1 MNTLTIGNEIMIQIR
16 RSLFSVLLRS
26 TLLTAALVST
36 QTAFGQKL
44 SPDRERELIAILRS
58 NAEDNEKA
66 MTCKK
71 LAVDGSSEAVQELA
85 SLLKD
90 EKLASWARIALESI
104 PGKAAEEALVKAS
117 YSLQGKLLI
126 GVINSIGVRRDAA
139 AVDSLKVRLL
149 DKDSDVAS
157 AAAVALGR
165 IGNSNSALFLTELLS
180 TAPANV
186 RSAVAEGLV
195 VCAAQFHSEGK
206 NADAIKI
213 YDNVRTADV
222 AKQRIVEAT
231 RGAILARNLDGIPL
245 LIEQLRAPD
254 KAMFQIGLSTARE
267 LKGREVDQALVAE
280 LDKAAPERAALIIYA
295 MADRSTVDMPAILKA
310 AKAGQPTVRLAAI
323 NALAMVGNASCV
335 PALLDISGEAES
347 ELSKAAKSTLAEMTD
362 VGVNQA
368 IAERLP
374 KADGKMLATMIEIV
388 GLRRIE
394 ATQELIKALSNP
406 DKGVRGAAYMALG
419 NTVPP
424 SQLNVLIEQV
434 VSPKRAEDLEAAI
447 LSLKTAAIRMP
458 DQEDCASKL
467 SGASN
472 TAIASTKVALLE
484 IIGAVG
490 GKKALQTIEQAAK
503 TDDAQLKDVS
513 SKLLGEWMTIDAAP
527 ILLNLAKTG
536 PADKYQVRALKGY
549 IRIARQFVKNESE
562 KAAMFSNAFDAARQ
576 SAEQKL
582 VIDNLKAFPSIETL
596 KVAVRI
602 AQTPELKE
610 EASQAAI
617 AISEDKKFAG
627 KPEEA
632 KDILAKAGIVKA
644 GIVKPK

>member
-1 MNTLTIGNEIMIQIR
+1 MNTLTIGNEIMIQNR

-44 SPDRERELIAILRS
+44 SPDKERELIAVLRS
-58 NAEDNEKA
+58 NAADNEKA

-71 LAVDGSSEAVQELA
+71 LAVEGSGAAVQDLA

-90 EKLASWARIALESI
+90 EKLASWARIALEAI
-104 PGKAAEEALVKAS
+104 PGKAADEALVKAS

-139 AVDSLKVRLL
+139 AVDSLKIRLL

-165 IGNSNSALFLTELLS
+165 IGNSNSALFLTELLG

-195 VCAAQFHSEGK
+195 VCAARFHSEGK

-222 AKQRIVEAT
+222 PKQRVLEAT

-245 LIEQLRAPD
+245 LLEQLRAPD
-254 KAMFQIGLSTARE
+254 KALFQIGLSTARE
-267 LKGREVDQALVAE
+267 LKGREVDQALAAE

-295 MADRSTVDMPAILKA
+295 MADRGTVDMPAILKA
-310 AKAGQPTVRLAAI
+310 AKAGQPAVRLAAI
-323 NALAMVGNASCV
+323 NALGMVGNASCV
-335 PALLDISGEAES
+335 PVLLDIAGEAES

-362 VGVNQA
+362 AGVNKA

-374 KADGKMLATMIEIV
+374 KADGKMVATLIEIV

-406 DKGVRGAAYMALG
+406 DKGVRAAAFMALG

-472 TAIASTKVALLE
+472 AASASTKVALLE

-527 ILLNLAKTG
+527 VLLNLAKTG

-562 KAAMFSNAFDAARQ
+562 KAAMFSNAFDSARQ
-576 SAEQKL
+576 PAEQKL
-582 VIDNLKAFPSIETL
+582 VIDNLKAFPSIDTL
-596 KVAVRI
+596 KLAVRI
-602 AQTPELKE
+602 AQSPELKE

-632 KDILAKAGIVKA
+632 KDILAKAGIVK
-644 GIVKPK
+644 PK

>member
-1 MNTLTIGNEIMIQIR
+1 MNTLTIGNEIMIQNR

-44 SPDRERELIAILRS
+44 SPDKERELIAVLRS
-58 NAEDNEKA
+58 NAADNEKA

-71 LAVDGSSEAVQELA
+71 LAVEGSGAAVQDLA

-90 EKLASWARIALESI
+90 EKLASWARIALEAI
-104 PGKAAEEALVKAS
+104 PGKAADEALVKAS

-139 AVDSLKVRLL
+139 AVDSLKIRLL

-165 IGNSNSALFLTELLS
+165 IGNSNSALFLTELLG

-195 VCAAQFHSEGK
+195 VCAARFHSEGK

-222 AKQRIVEAT
+222 PKQRVLEAT

-245 LIEQLRAPD
+245 LLEQLRAPD
-254 KAMFQIGLSTARE
+254 KALFQIGLSTARE
-267 LKGREVDQALVAE
+267 LKGREVDQALAAE

-295 MADRSTVDMPAILKA
+295 MADRGTVDMPAILKA
-310 AKAGQPTVRLAAI
+310 AKAGQPAVRLAAI
-323 NALAMVGNASCV
+323 NALGMVGNASCV
-335 PALLDISGEAES
+335 PVLLDIAGEAES

-362 VGVNQA
+362 AGVNQA

-374 KADGKMLATMIEIV
+374 KADGKMVATLIEIV

-406 DKGVRGAAYMALG
+406 DKGVRAAAFMALG

-424 SQLNVLIEQV
+424 SQLNVLIAQV

-472 TAIASTKVALLE
+472 AATASTKVALLE

-527 ILLNLAKTG
+527 VLLNLAKTG

-562 KAAMFSNAFDAARQ
+562 KAAMFSNAFDSARQ
-576 SAEQKL
+576 PAEQKL
-582 VIDNLKAFPSIETL
+582 VIDNLKAFPSIDTL
-596 KVAVRI
+596 KLAVRI
-602 AQTPELKE
+602 AQSPELKE

-632 KDILAKAGIVKA
+632 KDILAKAGIVK
-644 GIVKPK
+644 PK

>member
-1 MNTLTIGNEIMIQIR
+1 M
-16 RSLFSVLLRS
+16 
-26 TLLTAALVST
+26 
-36 QTAFGQKL
+36 
-44 SPDRERELIAILRS
+44 
-58 NAEDNEKA
+58 
-66 MTCKK
+66 
-71 LAVDGSSEAVQELA
+71 
-85 SLLKD
+85 
-90 EKLASWARIALESI
+90 
-104 PGKAAEEALVKAS
+104 
-117 YSLQGKLLI
+117 I

-139 AVDSLKVRLL
+139 AVDSLKIRLL

-165 IGNSNSALFLTELLS
+165 IGNSNSALFLTELLG

-195 VCAAQFHSEGK
+195 VCAARFHSEGK

-222 AKQRIVEAT
+222 PKQRVLEAT

-245 LIEQLRAPD
+245 LLEQLRAPD
-254 KAMFQIGLSTARE
+254 KALFQIGLSTARE
-267 LKGREVDQALVAE
+267 LKGREVDQALAAE

-295 MADRSTVDMPAILKA
+295 MADRGTVDMPAILKA
-310 AKAGQPTVRLAAI
+310 AKAGQPAVRLAAI
-323 NALAMVGNASCV
+323 NALGMVGNASCV
-335 PALLDISGEAES
+335 PVLLDIAGEAES

-362 VGVNQA
+362 AGVNQA

-374 KADGKMLATMIEIV
+374 KADGKMVATLIEIV

-394 ATQELIKALSNP
+394 STQELIKALSNP
-406 DKGVRGAAYMALG
+406 DKGVRAAAFMALG

-424 SQLNVLIEQV
+424 SQLNVLIAQV

-472 TAIASTKVALLE
+472 AATASTKVALLE

-527 ILLNLAKTG
+527 VLLNLAKTG

-562 KAAMFSNAFDAARQ
+562 KAAMFSNAFDSARQ
-576 SAEQKL
+576 PAEQKL
-582 VIDNLKAFPSIETL
+582 VIDNLKAFPSIDTL
-596 KVAVRI
+596 KLAVRI
-602 AQTPELKE
+602 AQSPELKE
-610 EASQAAI
+610 EASLAAI

-632 KDILAKAGIVKA
+632 KDILAKAGIVK
-644 GIVKPK
+644 PK

>member
-1 MNTLTIGNEIMIQIR
+1 MNTLTIGNEIMIQNR

-44 SPDRERELIAILRS
+44 SPDKERELIAVLRS
-58 NAEDNEKA
+58 NAADNEKA

-71 LAVDGSSEAVQELA
+71 LAVEGSGAAVQDLA

-90 EKLASWARIALESI
+90 EKLASWARIALEAI
-104 PGKAAEEALVKAS
+104 PGKAADEALVKAS

-139 AVDSLKVRLL
+139 AVDSLKIRLL

-165 IGNSNSALFLTELLS
+165 IGNSNSALFLTELLG

-195 VCAAQFHSEGK
+195 VCAARFHSEGK

-222 AKQRIVEAT
+222 PKQRVLEAT

-245 LIEQLRAPD
+245 LLEQLRAPD
-254 KAMFQIGLSTARE
+254 KALFQIGLSTARE
-267 LKGREVDQALVAE
+267 LKGREVDQALAAE

-295 MADRSTVDMPAILKA
+295 MADRGTVDMPAILKA
-310 AKAGQPTVRLAAI
+310 AKAGQPAVRLAAI
-323 NALAMVGNASCV
+323 NALGMVGNASCV
-335 PALLDISGEAES
+335 PVLLDIAGEAES

-362 VGVNQA
+362 AGVNQA

-374 KADGKMLATMIEIV
+374 KADGKMVATLIEIV

-394 ATQELIKALSNP
+394 STQELIKALSNP
-406 DKGVRGAAYMALG
+406 DKGVRAAAFMALG

-424 SQLNVLIEQV
+424 SQLNVLIAQV

-472 TAIASTKVALLE
+472 AATASTKVALLE

-527 ILLNLAKTG
+527 VLLNLAKTG

-562 KAAMFSNAFDAARQ
+562 KAAMFSNAFDSARQ
-576 SAEQKL
+576 PAEQKL
-582 VIDNLKAFPSIETL
+582 VIDNLKAFPSIDTL
-596 KVAVRI
+596 KLAVRI
-602 AQTPELKE
+602 AQSPELKE

-632 KDILAKAGIVKA
+632 KDILAKAGIVK
-644 GIVKPK
+644 PK

>member
-1 MNTLTIGNEIMIQIR
+1 MNTLTIGNEIMIQNR
-16 RSLFSVLLRS
+16 RSFFSVLLRS

-44 SPDRERELIAILRS
+44 SLDKERELIAVLRS
-58 NAEDNEKA
+58 NAADNEKA

-71 LAVDGSSEAVQELA
+71 LAVEGSGEAVQELA

-90 EKLASWARIALESI
+90 EKLASWARIALEAI
-104 PGKAAEEALVKAS
+104 PGKAADEALVKAS

-139 AVDSLKVRLL
+139 AVDSLKIRLL

-165 IGNSNSALFLTELLS
+165 IGNSNSALFLTELLG

-195 VCAAQFHSEGK
+195 VCAARFHSEGK

-222 AKQRIVEAT
+222 PKQRVLEAT

-245 LIEQLRAPD
+245 LLEQLRAPD
-254 KAMFQIGLSTARE
+254 KALFQIGLSTARE
-267 LKGREVDQALVAE
+267 LKGREVDQALAAE

-295 MADRSTVDMPAILKA
+295 MADRGTVDMPAILKA
-310 AKAGQPTVRLAAI
+310 AKAGQPAVRLAAI
-323 NALAMVGNASCV
+323 NALGMVGNASCV
-335 PALLDISGEAES
+335 PVLLDIAGEAES

-362 VGVNQA
+362 AGVNQA

-374 KADGKMLATMIEIV
+374 KADGKMVATLIEIV

-394 ATQELIKALSNP
+394 STQELIKALSNP
-406 DKGVRGAAYMALG
+406 DKGVRAAAFMALG

-424 SQLNVLIEQV
+424 SQLNVLIAQV

-472 TAIASTKVALLE
+472 AATASTKVALLE

-527 ILLNLAKTG
+527 VLLNLAKTG

-562 KAAMFSNAFDAARQ
+562 KAAMFSNAFDSARQ
-576 SAEQKL
+576 PAEQKL
-582 VIDNLKAFPSIETL
+582 VIDNLKAFPSIDTL
-596 KVAVRI
+596 KLAVRI
-602 AQTPELKE
+602 AQSPELKE
-610 EASQAAI
+610 EASLAAI

-632 KDILAKAGIVKA
+632 KDILAKAGIVK
-644 GIVKPK
+644 PK

>member
-1 MNTLTIGNEIMIQIR
+1 MIQNR

-44 SPDRERELIAILRS
+44 SPDKERELIAVLRS
-58 NAEDNEKA
+58 NAADNEKA

-71 LAVDGSSEAVQELA
+71 LAVEGTGEAVQELA

-90 EKLASWARIALESI
+90 EKLASWARIALEAI
-104 PGKAAEEALVKAS
+104 PGKAADEALVKAS

-139 AVDSLKVRLL
+139 AVDSLKIRLL

-165 IGNSNSALFLTELLS
+165 IGNSNSALFLTELLG

-195 VCAAQFHSEGK
+195 VCAARFHSEGK

-222 AKQRIVEAT
+222 PKQRVLEAT

-245 LIEQLRAPD
+245 LLEQLRAPE
-254 KAMFQIGLSTARE
+254 KALFQIGLSTARE
-267 LKGREVDQALVAE
+267 LKGREVDQALAAE

-295 MADRSTVDMPAILKA
+295 MADRGTVDMPAILKA

-323 NALAMVGNASCV
+323 NALGMVGNVSCV
-335 PALLDISGEAES
+335 PVLLDIAGEPES

-362 VGVNQA
+362 AGVNQA

-374 KADGKMLATMIEIV
+374 KAEGKMVATLIEIV

-394 ATQELIKALSNP
+394 ATQELIKALNNP
-406 DKGVRGAAYMALG
+406 DKVVRGAAFMALG

-434 VSPKRAEDLEAAI
+434 VTPKRAEDLEAAI

-458 DQEDCASKL
+458 DQEDCAAKL

-472 TAIASTKVALLE
+472 TATASTKVALLE

-527 ILLNLAKTG
+527 VLLNLAKTG

-562 KAAMFSNAFDAARQ
+562 KAAMFSNAFDSARQ
-576 SAEQKL
+576 PAEQKL
-582 VIDNLKAFPSIETL
+582 VIDNLKAFPSIDTL

-632 KDILAKAGIVKA
+632 KDILAKAGIVK
-644 GIVKPK
+644 PK

>member
-1 MNTLTIGNEIMIQIR
+1 MNTLTIGNEIMIQNR

-44 SPDRERELIAILRS
+44 SLDKERELIAVLRS
-58 NAEDNEKA
+58 NAADNEKA

-71 LAVDGSSEAVQELA
+71 LAVEGSGEAVQELA

-90 EKLASWARIALESI
+90 EKLASWARIALEAI
-104 PGKAAEEALVKAS
+104 PGKAADEALVKAS

-139 AVDSLKVRLL
+139 AVDSLKIRLL

-165 IGNSNSALFLTELLS
+165 IGNSNSALFLTELLG

-195 VCAAQFHSEGK
+195 VCAARFHSEGK

-222 AKQRIVEAT
+222 PKQRVLEAT

-245 LIEQLRAPD
+245 LLEQLRAPD
-254 KAMFQIGLSTARE
+254 KALFQIGLSTARE
-267 LKGREVDQALVAE
+267 LKGREVDQALAAE

-295 MADRSTVDMPAILKA
+295 MADRGTVDMPAILKA
-310 AKAGQPTVRLAAI
+310 AKAGQPAVRLAAI
-323 NALAMVGNASCV
+323 NALGMVGNASCV
-335 PALLDISGEAES
+335 PVLLDIAGEAES

-362 VGVNQA
+362 AGVNQA

-374 KADGKMLATMIEIV
+374 KADGKMVATLIEIV

-394 ATQELIKALSNP
+394 STQELIKALSNP
-406 DKGVRGAAYMALG
+406 DKGVRAAAFMALG

-424 SQLNVLIEQV
+424 SQLNVLIAQV

-472 TAIASTKVALLE
+472 AATASTKVALLE

-490 GKKALQTIEQAAK
+490 GNKALQTIEQAAK

-527 ILLNLAKTG
+527 VLLNLAKTG

-562 KAAMFSNAFDAARQ
+562 KAAMFSNAFDSARQ
-576 SAEQKL
+576 PAEQKL
-582 VIDNLKAFPSIETL
+582 VIDNLKAFPSIDTL
-596 KVAVRI
+596 KLAVRI
-602 AQTPELKE
+602 AQSPELKE
-610 EASQAAI
+610 EASLAAI

-632 KDILAKAGIVKA
+632 KDILAKAGIVK
-644 GIVKPK
+644 PK

>member
-1 MNTLTIGNEIMIQIR
+1 MNTLTIGNEIMIQNR
-16 RSLFSVLLRS
+16 RSLFSALLRS

-36 QTAFGQKL
+36 QTACGQKL
-44 SPDRERELIAILRS
+44 TPDRERELIAVLRS
-58 NAEDNEKA
+58 NAADNEKA

-71 LAVDGSSEAVQELA
+71 LALEGTGEAVQELA

-90 EKLASWARIALESI
+90 EKLASWARIALEAI
-104 PGKAAEEALVKAS
+104 PGKAADEALVKAS

-139 AVDSLKVRLL
+139 AVDSLKIRLL

-165 IGNSNSALFLTELLS
+165 IGNSNSALFLTELLG

-195 VCAAQFHSEGK
+195 VCAARFQSEGK

-222 AKQRIVEAT
+222 PKQRVLEAT

-245 LIEQLRAPD
+245 LLEQLRAPE
-254 KAMFQIGLSTARE
+254 KTMFQIGLSTARE
-267 LKGREVDQALVAE
+267 LMGREVDQSLAAE

-310 AKAGQPTVRLAAI
+310 AKVGQPTVRLAAI
-323 NALAMVGNASCV
+323 NALGMVGNVSCV
-335 PALLDISGEAES
+335 PVLLDIAGEPES
-347 ELSKAAKSTLAEMTD
+347 ELSKAAKSTLAEMKD
-362 VGVNQA
+362 AGVNNA

-374 KADGKMLATMIEIV
+374 KAEGKMVATLIEIV

-394 ATQELIKALSNP
+394 ATQELIKALNNP
-406 DKGVRGAAYMALG
+406 DKGVRGAAFMALG

-424 SQLNVLIEQV
+424 PQLNVLIEQV
-434 VSPKRAEDLEAAI
+434 VTPKRAEDLEAAI

-458 DQEDCASKL
+458 DQEDCAAKL

-472 TAIASTKVALLE
+472 TATASTKVALLE

-490 GKKALQTIEQAAK
+490 GKKALETIEQAAK

-527 ILLNLAKTG
+527 VLLNLAKTG

-562 KAAMFSNAFDAARQ
+562 KAAMFSNAFESARQ
-576 SAEQKL
+576 PAEQKL

-617 AISEDKKFAG
+617 AIAEDKKFAG

-632 KDILAKAGIVKA
+632 KDILAKAGIVK
-644 GIVKPK
+644 PK

>member
-1 MNTLTIGNEIMIQIR
+1 MNTLTIGNEIMIQNR

-44 SPDRERELIAILRS
+44 SPDKERELIAVLRS
-58 NAEDNEKA
+58 NAADNEKA

-71 LAVDGSSEAVQELA
+71 LAVEGSGEAVQELA

-104 PGKAAEEALVKAS
+104 PGKAADEALVKAS

-139 AVDSLKVRLL
+139 AVDSLKIRLL

-165 IGNSNSALFLTELLS
+165 IGNSNSALFLTELLG

-195 VCAAQFHSEGK
+195 VCAARFHSEGK

-222 AKQRIVEAT
+222 PKQRVLEAT

-245 LIEQLRAPD
+245 LLEQLRAPE
-254 KAMFQIGLSTARE
+254 KAMFQIGLFTARE
-267 LKGREVDQALVAE
+267 LKGREVDQALAAE
-280 LDKAAPERAALIIYA
+280 LDKAAPERAALLIYA

-323 NALAMVGNASCV
+323 NALGMVGNASCV
-335 PALLDISGEAES
+335 PVLLDIAGEPES

-362 VGVNQA
+362 AGVNQA

-374 KADGKMLATMIEIV
+374 KAEGKMVATLIEIV

-394 ATQELIKALSNP
+394 ATQELIKALNNS
-406 DKGVRGAAYMALG
+406 DKGVRGAAFMALG
-419 NTVPP
+419 NTIPP

-434 VSPKRAEDLEAAI
+434 VTPKRAEDLEAAI

-458 DQEDCASKL
+458 DQEDCAAKL

-472 TAIASTKVALLE
+472 AAAASTKVALLE

-527 ILLNLAKTG
+527 VLLNLAKTG

-576 SAEQKL
+576 PAEQQL

-596 KVAVRI
+596 KLAVRI
-602 AQTPELKE
+602 AEKAELKK

-632 KDILAKAGIVKA
+632 KDILAKAGIVK
-644 GIVKPK
+644 PK

>member
-1 MNTLTIGNEIMIQIR
+1 MNTLTIGNEIMIQNR

-36 QTAFGQKL
+36 QTAFGQRL
-44 SPDRERELIAILRS
+44 SPDKERELIAVLRS
-58 NAEDNEKA
+58 NAADNDKA

-71 LAVDGSSEAVQELA
+71 LAVEGTGEAVQELA

-90 EKLASWARIALESI
+90 EKLASWARIALEAI
-104 PGKAAEEALVKAS
+104 PGKAADEALVKAS

-139 AVDSLKVRLL
+139 AVDSLKIRLL

-165 IGNSNSALFLTELLS
+165 IGNSNSALFLTELLG

-195 VCAAQFHSEGK
+195 ICAARFHSEGK

-222 AKQRIVEAT
+222 PKQRVLEAT

-245 LIEQLRAPD
+245 LLEQLRAPE
-254 KAMFQIGLSTARE
+254 KALFQIGLSTARE
-267 LKGREVDQALVAE
+267 LKGREVDQALAAE

-295 MADRSTVDMPAILKA
+295 MADRGTVDMPAILKA
-310 AKAGQPTVRLAAI
+310 AKAGQPAVRLAAI
-323 NALAMVGNASCV
+323 NALGIVGNVSCV
-335 PALLDISGEAES
+335 PVLLDIAGEPES

-362 VGVNQA
+362 AGVNQA

-374 KADGKMLATMIEIV
+374 KAEGKMVVTLIEIV

-406 DKGVRGAAYMALG
+406 DKGVRGAAFMALG

-472 TAIASTKVALLE
+472 AATASTKVALLE

-490 GKKALQTIEQAAK
+490 GKNALQTIAQAAK

-527 ILLNLAKTG
+527 VLLNLAKTG

-562 KAAMFSNAFDAARQ
+562 KAAMFSNAFDSARQ
-576 SAEQKL
+576 PAEQKL
-582 VIDNLKAFPSIETL
+582 VIDNLKAFPSIDTL

-632 KDILAKAGIVKA
+632 KDILAKAGIVK
-644 GIVKPK
+644 P

>member
-1 MNTLTIGNEIMIQIR
+1 MNTLTIGNEIMIQNR

-44 SPDRERELIAILRS
+44 SLDKERELIAVLRS
-58 NAEDNEKA
+58 NAADNEKA

-71 LAVDGSSEAVQELA
+71 LAVEGSGEAVQELA

-90 EKLASWARIALESI
+90 EKLASWARIALEAI
-104 PGKAAEEALVKAS
+104 PGKAADEALVKAS

-139 AVDSLKVRLL
+139 AVDSLKIRLL

-165 IGNSNSALFLTELLS
+165 IGNSNSALFLTELLG

-195 VCAAQFHSEGK
+195 VCAARFHSEGK

-222 AKQRIVEAT
+222 PKQRVLEAT

-245 LIEQLRAPD
+245 LLEQLRAPD
-254 KAMFQIGLSTARE
+254 KALFQIGLSTARE
-267 LKGREVDQALVAE
+267 LKGREVDQALAAE

-295 MADRSTVDMPAILKA
+295 MADRGTVDMPAILKA
-310 AKAGQPTVRLAAI
+310 AKAGQPAVRLAAI
-323 NALAMVGNASCV
+323 NALGMVGNASCV
-335 PALLDISGEAES
+335 PVLLDIAGEAES

-362 VGVNQA
+362 AGVNQA

-374 KADGKMLATMIEIV
+374 KADGKMVATLIEIV

-394 ATQELIKALSNP
+394 STQELIKALSNP
-406 DKGVRGAAYMALG
+406 DKGVRAAAFMALG

-424 SQLNVLIEQV
+424 SQLNVLIAQV

-472 TAIASTKVALLE
+472 AATASTKVALLE

-527 ILLNLAKTG
+527 VLLNLAKTG

-562 KAAMFSNAFDAARQ
+562 KAAMFSNAFDSARQ
-576 SAEQKL
+576 PAEQKL
-582 VIDNLKAFPSIETL
+582 VIDNLKAFPSIDTL
-596 KVAVRI
+596 KLAVRI
-602 AQTPELKE
+602 AQSPELKE
-610 EASQAAI
+610 EASLAAI

-632 KDILAKAGIVKA
+632 KDILAKAGIVK
-644 GIVKPK
+644 PK

>member
-1 MNTLTIGNEIMIQIR
+1 MNTLTIGNEIMIQNR

-44 SPDRERELIAILRS
+44 SLDKERELIAVLRS
-58 NAEDNEKA
+58 NAADNEKA

-71 LAVDGSSEAVQELA
+71 LAVEGSGEAVQELA

-90 EKLASWARIALESI
+90 EKLASWARIALEAI
-104 PGKAAEEALVKAS
+104 PGKAADEALVKAS

-139 AVDSLKVRLL
+139 AVDSLKIRLL

-165 IGNSNSALFLTELLS
+165 IGNSNSALFLTELLG

-195 VCAAQFHSEGK
+195 VCAARFHSEGQ

-222 AKQRIVEAT
+222 PKQRVLEAT

-245 LIEQLRAPD
+245 LLEQLRAPD
-254 KAMFQIGLSTARE
+254 KALFQIGLSTARE
-267 LKGREVDQALVAE
+267 LKGREVDQALAAE

-295 MADRSTVDMPAILKA
+295 MADRGTVDMPAILKA
-310 AKAGQPTVRLAAI
+310 AKAGQPAVRLAAI
-323 NALAMVGNASCV
+323 NALGMVGNASCV
-335 PALLDISGEAES
+335 PVLLDIAGEAES

-362 VGVNQA
+362 AGVNQA

-374 KADGKMLATMIEIV
+374 KADGKMVATLIEIV

-394 ATQELIKALSNP
+394 STQELIKALSNP
-406 DKGVRGAAYMALG
+406 DKGVRAAAFMALG

-424 SQLNVLIEQV
+424 SQLNVLIAQV

-472 TAIASTKVALLE
+472 AATASTKVALLE

-527 ILLNLAKTG
+527 VLLNLAKTG

-562 KAAMFSNAFDAARQ
+562 KAAMFSNAFDSARQ
-576 SAEQKL
+576 PAEQKL
-582 VIDNLKAFPSIETL
+582 VIDNLKAFPSIDTL
-596 KVAVRI
+596 KLAVRI
-602 AQTPELKE
+602 AQSPELKE

-632 KDILAKAGIVKA
+632 KDILAKAGIVK
-644 GIVKPK
+644 PK

>member
-1 MNTLTIGNEIMIQIR
+1 MNTLTIGNEIMIQNR

-44 SPDRERELIAILRS
+44 SLDKERELIAVLRS
-58 NAEDNEKA
+58 NAADNEKA

-71 LAVDGSSEAVQELA
+71 LAVEGSGEAVQELA

-90 EKLASWARIALESI
+90 EKLASWARIALEAI
-104 PGKAAEEALVKAS
+104 PGKAADEALVKAS

-139 AVDSLKVRLL
+139 AVDSLKIRLL

-165 IGNSNSALFLTELLS
+165 IGNSNSALFLTELLG

-195 VCAAQFHSEGK
+195 VCAARFHSEGK

-222 AKQRIVEAT
+222 PKQRVLEAT

-245 LIEQLRAPD
+245 LLEQLRAPD
-254 KAMFQIGLSTARE
+254 KALFQIGLSTARE
-267 LKGREVDQALVAE
+267 LKGREVDQALAAE

-295 MADRSTVDMPAILKA
+295 MADRGTVDMPAILKA
-310 AKAGQPTVRLAAI
+310 AKAGQPAVRLAAI
-323 NALAMVGNASCV
+323 NALGMVGNASCV
-335 PALLDISGEAES
+335 PVLLDIAGEAES

-362 VGVNQA
+362 AGVNQA

-374 KADGKMLATMIEIV
+374 KADGKMVATLIEIV

-394 ATQELIKALSNP
+394 STQELIKALSNP
-406 DKGVRGAAYMALG
+406 DKGVRAAAFMALG

-424 SQLNVLIEQV
+424 SQLNVLIAQV

-458 DQEDCASKL
+458 DQEECASKL

-472 TAIASTKVALLE
+472 AATASTKVALLE

-527 ILLNLAKTG
+527 VLLNLAKTG

-562 KAAMFSNAFDAARQ
+562 KAAMFSNAFDSARQ
-576 SAEQKL
+576 PAEQKL
-582 VIDNLKAFPSIETL
+582 VIDNLKAFPSIDTL
-596 KVAVRI
+596 KLAVRI
-602 AQTPELKE
+602 AQSPELKE
-610 EASQAAI
+610 EASLAAI

-632 KDILAKAGIVKA
+632 KDILAKAGIVK
-644 GIVKPK
+644 PK

>member
-1 MNTLTIGNEIMIQIR
+1 MNTLTIGNEIMIQNR
-16 RSLFSVLLRS
+16 RSLFSLLLRS

-44 SPDRERELIAILRS
+44 SPDKERELIAVLRS
-58 NAEDNEKA
+58 NAADNDKA

-71 LAVDGSSEAVQELA
+71 LAVDGSGEAVQELA

-104 PGKAAEEALVKAS
+104 PGKAADEALVKAS

-139 AVDSLKVRLL
+139 AVDSLKIRLL

-165 IGNSNSALFLTELLS
+165 IGNSNSALFLTELLG
-180 TAPANV
+180 TAPAKV

-195 VCAAQFHSEGK
+195 VCAARFHSEGK
-206 NADAIKI
+206 NSDAIKI

-222 AKQRIVEAT
+222 PKQRVLEAT

-245 LIEQLRAPD
+245 LLEQLRAPD

-267 LKGREVDQALVAE
+267 LKGREVDQALAAE
-280 LDKAAPERAALIIYA
+280 LDKAAPERAALLIYA

-310 AKAGQPTVRLAAI
+310 AKAGQPAVRLAAI
-323 NALAMVGNASCV
+323 NALGMVGNASCV
-335 PALLDISGEAES
+335 PVLLDIAGEAES

-362 VGVNQA
+362 AGVNKA

-374 KADGKMLATMIEIV
+374 KAEGKMVATLIEIV

-406 DKGVRGAAYMALG
+406 DKGVRGAAFMALG

-434 VSPKRAEDLEAAI
+434 VSPKRAEDLDAAI

-458 DQEDCASKL
+458 DQEDCAAKL

-472 TAIASTKVALLE
+472 AAAASTKVALLE

-527 ILLNLAKTG
+527 VLLNLAKTG
-536 PADKYQVRALKGY
+536 PADKYQIRALKGY

-562 KAAMFSNAFDAARQ
+562 KAAMFSNAFDSARQ
-576 SAEQKL
+576 PAEQKL

-632 KDILAKAGIVKA
+632 KDILAKAGIVK
-644 GIVKPK
+644 PK